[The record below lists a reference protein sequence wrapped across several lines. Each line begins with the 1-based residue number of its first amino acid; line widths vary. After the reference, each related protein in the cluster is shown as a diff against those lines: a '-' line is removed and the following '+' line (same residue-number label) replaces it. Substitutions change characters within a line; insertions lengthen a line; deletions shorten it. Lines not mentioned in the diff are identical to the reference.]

1 MNFTATHT
9 ELEESDYLAD
19 VEEDENEL
27 ENKLVLEECQ
37 SMLSTILK
45 LHIHI
50 QVLFALCCDEVMMFV
65 YMRPCNSNISHG

>member
-1 MNFTATHT
+1 MNFTATDT
-9 ELEESDYLAD
+9 ELEESDNLAD

-45 LHIHI
+45 LHTHTSTLRF
-50 QVLFALCCDEVMMFV
+50 VL
-65 YMRPCNSNISHG
+65 